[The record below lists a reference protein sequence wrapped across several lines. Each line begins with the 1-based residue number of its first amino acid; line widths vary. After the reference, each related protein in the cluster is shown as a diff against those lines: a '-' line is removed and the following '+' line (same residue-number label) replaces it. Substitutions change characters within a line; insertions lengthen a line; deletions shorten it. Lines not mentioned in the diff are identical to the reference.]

1 MTNYLAQYAYF
12 TNEYDL
18 DEALSRHKQDHWRAM
33 NNTDRDVLNIIY
45 HYSMAFGAAHLKH
58 DTIATELGK
67 SNVTVRRAIRKLV
80 KLGIID
86 RVHYIRPVLNGLGAN
101 IYAIR
106 PI

>member
-12 TNEYDL
+12 TNEFDL
-18 DEALSRHKQDHWRAM
+18 DKALSCHKEDHWRAM
-33 NNTDRDVLNIIY
+33 NHSDRDVLNVIY
-45 HYSMAFGAAHLKH
+45 HYSVEFGVAHLKH
-58 DTIATELGK
+58 DTIAAAIGK

-86 RVHYIRPVLNGLGAN
+86 RVHYIRPLMNGLGGN

-106 PI
+106 PS